1 MTTATDDTRLGIM
14 EGRLTEQSIA
24 IQELRNDFR
33 EGQQQMN
40 ARLDEFRAE
49 VNTRF
54 GEINTRFGEIN
65 TRFGEVNTRF
75 GEINTRFGEVSARF
89 DEVNAQFDEIR
100 AEVNDRFEQMN
111 NRIHQLTLAVIGV
124 GGTVAVAML
133 SFAGVLAFQLIQNG

>member
-49 VNTRF
+49 VND
-54 GEINTRFGEIN
+54 RFGEIN

-75 GEINTRFGEVSARF
+75 GEVNTRFGEVNARF
-89 DEVNAQFDEIR
+89 DEINA
-100 AEVNDRFEQMN
+100 RFEQMN

>member
-40 ARLDEFRAE
+40 ARFDEIATQFSG
-49 VNTRF
+49 V
-54 GEINTRFGEIN
+54 NTRFGEIN

-89 DEVNAQFDEIR
+89 DEINV
-100 AEVNDRFEQMN
+100 RFEQMN

>member
-14 EGRLTEQSIA
+14 EGRMIEQSIA

-40 ARLDEFRAE
+40 ARFDEIATQFSG
-49 VNTRF
+49 V
-54 GEINTRFGEIN
+54 NTRFGEIN

-75 GEINTRFGEVSARF
+75 GEVNTRFGEVSARF
-89 DEVNAQFDEIR
+89 DEVSARFDEIN
-100 AEVNDRFEQMN
+100 VRFEQMN

>member
-75 GEINTRFGEVSARF
+75 GEVSARF

>member
-49 VNTRF
+49 VN
-54 GEINTRFGEIN
+54 
-65 TRFGEVNTRF
+65 
-75 GEINTRFGEVSARF
+75 
-89 DEVNAQFDEIR
+89 
-100 AEVNDRFEQMN
+100 DRFEQMN

-124 GGTVAVAML
+124 GGTVAVAIF
-133 SFAGVLAFQLIQNG
+133 SFAGVLAFS

>member
-75 GEINTRFGEVSARF
+75 GEVSARF

-100 AEVNDRFEQMN
+100 AEVNARFEQMN

>member
-54 GEINTRFGEIN
+54 GEINA
-65 TRFGEVNTRF
+65 RFGEVNTRF
-75 GEINTRFGEVSARF
+75 GEVNTRFGEVSARF
-89 DEVNAQFDEIR
+89 DEVNARFDEIN
-100 AEVNDRFEQMN
+100 ARFEQMN

>member
-40 ARLDEFRAE
+40 AR
-49 VNTRF
+49 
-54 GEINTRFGEIN
+54 
-65 TRFGEVNTRF
+65 
-75 GEINTRFGEVSARF
+75 FGEVSARF
-89 DEVNAQFDEIR
+89 DEVNARFDEIR